1 MMICVSNPGPAIPL
15 GMGSEG
21 RSAIIILGPLLF
33 SFGKRYLGRT
43 ILLTINA
50 PGVYS
55 KISVISSPI
64 FFAHAGFSIGSITS
78 S

>member
-1 MMICVSNPGPAIPL
+1 MMIWVSNPGPAIPF

-21 RSAIIILGPLLF
+21 RSAIIILGSLLS

-55 KISVISSPI
+55 NISVISSPI
-64 FFAHAGFSIGSITS
+64 FLAPAVF
-78 S
+78 